1 MSRKEASASP
11 REQLAELI
19 AAPFQSQ
26 LQEERESMMQRLQ
39 RMQAKKPLIASRRV
53 KHQCFFK
60 MCVNSE
66 NKLTSKRKAIETR
79 GQTDERSLSGPN
91 KRH

>member
-19 AAPFQSQ
+19 AAPFQTH

-39 RMQAKKPLIASRRV
+39 RMQAKTPLIASRRV

-60 MCVNSE
+60 NVCE
-66 NKLTSKRKAIETR
+66 LEKQADEQKKRNRNQWT
-79 GQTDERSLSGPN
+79 N
-91 KRH
+91 